1 MKTQISFKKTNGSD
15 GVALLDGDASSI
27 LQAKR
32 ELANK
37 LYLPDVE
44 SSAGESAAQD
54 ARLRGAGIDPDSLK
68 IHHVSE

>member
-1 MKTQISFKKTNGSD
+1 MKTQISFKKTDGSD

-37 LYLPDVE
+37 LDLPAVGPT
-44 SSAGESAAQD
+44 SGEREDID
-54 ARLRGAGIDPDSLK
+54 ARLRHGGIDPDSLK
-68 IHHVSE
+68 INHVSE